1 MPQSSL
7 FGALI
12 LLNIHMLETLMC
24 FIMMYGNF
32 FQMKPEVFQYV
43 WSNGCPMS
51 PCLCKVC

>member
-12 LLNIHMLETLMC
+12 LLKIHMLETLIC

-32 FQMKPEVFQYV
+32 FQMKPEVFEYV
-43 WSNGCPMS
+43 WFKWMYYESM
-51 PCLCKVC
+51 LV

>member
-12 LLNIHMLETLMC
+12 LLNIYILETLMY

-32 FQMKPEVFQYV
+32 FQMQPKVFQYV
-43 WSNGCPMS
+43 
-51 PCLCKVC
+51 CLKWMCYESMLV